1 MEATVGTEARG
12 PVDFVLIEFQGNR
25 LTGRAAEALLD
36 LVDRGIVSV
45 YDVMVIGKDVSGT
58 PYRTEMSRT
67 NAAELGSFIE
77 LAWARSGLLTD
88 EDAAEA
94 AAAME
99 PGTLAVLI
107 VYENTWAIPFIAA
120 AWASGGQLIASAR
133 LATPDITDALDAME
147 SERMDTIDE

>member
-1 MEATVGTEARG
+1 VEPTMGTEPRG
-12 PVDFVLIEFQGNR
+12 PVDYLLIEFQGDR

-45 YDVMVIGKDVSGT
+45 YDVMVIGKDGSGAS
-58 PYRTEMSRT
+58 YRAEMSSSNT
-67 NAAELGSFIE
+67 AELGSFSE

-88 EDAAEA
+88 EDVAEA

-107 VYENTWAIPFIAA
+107 VYENIWAIPFIAA

-133 LATPDITDALDAME
+133 LATQDVTDALDARE
-147 SERMDTIDE
+147 ADLMDSLGE